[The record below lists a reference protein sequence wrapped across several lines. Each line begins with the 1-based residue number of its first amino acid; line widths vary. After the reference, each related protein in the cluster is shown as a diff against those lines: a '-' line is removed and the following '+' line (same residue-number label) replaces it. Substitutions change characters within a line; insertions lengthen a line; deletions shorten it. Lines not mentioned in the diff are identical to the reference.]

1 MATEYGL
8 RLRAARKRAK
18 MTQIEASK
26 ASGIPQSTISTS
38 ERESHGSSETPVYAK
53 LYGVDAHW
61 LATGE
66 GEMLPVSSKV
76 EASNVTALPAPALR
90 SLDDVLAELQTV
102 VDGLSPLL
110 QDAGRAVLIKWI
122 NGQASR
128 GDAVATL
135 EGLRQASATPVAG
148 GGSGTEKQRAA

>member
-1 MATEYGL
+1 MSTYGS
-8 RLRAARKRAK
+8 RLQAALERKK
-18 MTQIEASK
+18 ASK
-26 ASGIPQSTISTS
+26 TDLAKAMGRTPQAVGQVINGTTKALTAENNSLAAI
-38 ERESHGSSETPVYAK
+38 Y
-53 LYGVDAHW
+53 LGVNPDW

-66 GEMLPVSSKV
+66 GEMLPAGRQV
-76 EASNVTALPAPALR
+76 EASNVTALPTPALR

-122 NGQASR
+122 NGQASQ

-135 EGLRQASATPVAG
+135 EGLRQASA
-148 GGSGTEKQRAA
+148 GTMPDVSARAA

>member
-8 RLRAARKRAK
+8 RLRAARLHAK
-18 MTQIEASK
+18 MTQVEASK

-66 GEMLPVSSKV
+66 GEMLPAGGRV
-76 EASNVTALPAPALR
+76 EPSNIVALPPSR
-90 SLDDVLAELQTV
+90 RIVDTLDELQAV
-102 VDGLSPLL
+102 VGQLSPLL
-110 QDAGRAVLIKWI
+110 QDAGRSVLHNWMD
-122 NGQASR
+122 GQVSA
-128 GDAVATL
+128 AEAAATL
-135 EGLRQASATPVAG
+135 EGLLQASAGLLPAAENRVA
-148 GGSGTEKQRAA
+148 

>member
-66 GEMLPVSSKV
+66 GEMLPAGSQV
-76 EASNVTALPAPALR
+76 EASNVTALPTPALR

-135 EGLRQASATPVAG
+135 EGLRQASATPVSG

>member
-1 MATEYGL
+1 MTKALT
-8 RLRAARKRAK
+8 AANNSLAA
-18 MTQIEASK
+18 IYLDVN
-26 ASGIPQSTISTS
+26 P
-38 ERESHGSSETPVYAK
+38 
-53 LYGVDAHW
+53 HW

-66 GEMLPVSSKV
+66 GEMLPAGSQV
-76 EASNVTALPAPALR
+76 EASNVTALPTPALR